1 MSDDLAPNLL
11 DKRTIERNLRTGKV
25 EDKQW
30 EKHLKSLVDVSEKA
44 VAVESNMGDID
55 EEEDDDSEE

>member
-1 MSDDLAPNLL
+1 MTPEELEARLM

-30 EKHLKSLVDVSEKA
+30 EKHLKSLTDVADKA
-44 VAVESNMGDID
+44 MPVESTMADMD
-55 EEEDDDSEE
+55 DEDDDSEE